1 MSINHITFVTN
12 QVPDHHGVVIQ
23 GQVIG
28 AGADFRYRLHTFKIG
43 LDLYFLHP
51 NIVVVSYR

>member
-43 LDLYFLHP
+43 LDLYL
-51 NIVVVSYR
+51 VVVSYR